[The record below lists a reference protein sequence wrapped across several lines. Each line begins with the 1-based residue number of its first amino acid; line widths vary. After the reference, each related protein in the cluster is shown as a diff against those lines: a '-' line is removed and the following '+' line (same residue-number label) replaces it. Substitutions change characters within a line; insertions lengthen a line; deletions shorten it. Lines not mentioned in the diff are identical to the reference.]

1 MKKRKKKKKEF
12 LLSACLFKRWHWEMW
27 ERVLVAVQQRCLVC
41 EPQTMLAAH
50 KFHQKLQEKKKK
62 KKKADDT

>member
-1 MKKRKKKKKEF
+1 
-12 LLSACLFKRWHWEMW
+12 MW

-50 KFHQKLQEKKKK
+50 KLHQKLQEKKKK